1 MTETD
6 EMTQPEEHDA
16 AEAPAPE
23 HDPDE
28 EEAAE
33 RLPTEEE
40 TAAEPVEAEAQ
51 QGVSQQEWEDR
62 HKRAE
67 KEFRR
72 YTNSVGRIY
81 EEDALAYLPCP
92 LCADAPAGF
101 VHPASA
107 GTYPDDVTGAVMML
121 LGQTDQENVRA
132 DPYSSVCLTC
142 VGWGVVRTGSHVPNQ
157 ETRTCLDCKGLGYQ
171 PLDIIGTPSTGTNG
185 SSEQDERGIYVP
197 AQTSPESPEIE
208 ALRLRG
214 YTIVPPMSSGG

>member
-1 MTETD
+1 MAEPDEQHEQEEPTVTD
-6 EMTQPEEHDA
+6 VPEPDQ
-16 AEAPAPE
+16 
-23 HDPDE
+23 DQDE
-28 EEAAE
+28 EESQE
-33 RLPTEEE
+33 RLPNEDE
-40 TAAEPVEAEAQ
+40 AAGEPAAAPEA
-51 QGVSQQEWEDR
+51 QGVSQQEWEER

-72 YTNSVGRIY
+72 YTNAVGRIY

-107 GTYPDDVTGAVMML
+107 GTYPDDVMGAVMML
-121 LGQTDQENVRA
+121 LGQTDAENVKA
-132 DPYSSVCLTC
+132 DPYSNVCLTC

-157 ETRTCLDCKGLGYQ
+157 ETRTCLDCKGVGYV
-171 PLDIIGTPSTGTNG
+171 PLDIIGSPSTGTNG
-185 SSEQDERGIYVP
+185 SSEQDERGVYVP